1 MKEKSEQE
9 VADLI
14 GDKIEAALK
23 WAVESQWHR
32 VEDRLPEDGQ
42 IVAVLLGDSMDI
54 PEVSFDEN
62 FGLATFCKKMDYGEE
77 DGGVR
82 ENVFCSCYGD
92 YPDGEVT
99 HWAPLPMI
107 PADLIGKFRET
118 HK

>member
-1 MKEKSEQE
+1 MKDYKAQE
-9 VADLI
+9 RAEAG
-14 GDKIEAALK
+14 GDRIDEALR

-32 VEDRLPEDGQ
+32 VEDRLPDDGQ
-42 IVAVLLGDSMDI
+42 IVAVLTGDSIDI

-62 FGLATFCKKMDYGEE
+62 FGLATFCKSMDYGEE

-92 YPDGEVT
+92 YPDGDVT

-107 PADLIGKFRET
+107 PADLMAKFREN